1 MCPVSSTAVPLRCC
15 IHTNSSE
22 VPSVR
27 SGLHVLAHA
36 PLRMLLLLGSSIPFS
51 KTHLECKLLGQ
62 ASPKR
67 LNHPKVP
74 PCWSNIGNVVLLE
87 VCYHKCKFEP
97 YLINSS
103 YHLLNCNCVPSTLH
117 LSTRL
122 IPASL
127 KGMCKYLHLLDNDSE
142 T

>member
-1 MCPVSSTAVPLRCC
+1 MSSLINKMRCC
-15 IHTNSSE
+15 NHTNSSE

-27 SGLHVLAHA
+27 SGLYVLANA
-36 PLRMLLLLGSSIPFS
+36 PLHMLLLLGNSNPFS
-51 KTHLECKLLGQ
+51 KTHLDECKLLGQ
-62 ASPKR
+62 AFPKR

-74 PCWSNIGNVVLLE
+74 PCWSNIGNVVLL
-87 VCYHKCKFEP
+87 VICYHKCKFEP
-97 YLINSS
+97 YLISSS

-117 LSTRL
+117 LSTHL